1 MMERRNPRR
10 GFRTSTPGDHDVPYS
25 FGTLPSADRPYPF
38 RLLQYA
44 RLLFLRGRLQDGDFR
59 DDTEGRYQVTQHHGI
74 VWVERDGATSSRRL
88 LDAS

>member
-10 GFRTSTPGDHDVPYS
+10 GFRSSNSGDHDVPYS
-25 FGTLPSADRPYPF
+25 FGALPSADRPYPF

-44 RLLFLRGRLQDGDFR
+44 RLLFLRGRLQDGDFQ

-74 VWVERDGATSSRRL
+74 VWVERDAATFSRPK
-88 LDAS
+88 

>member
-10 GFRTSTPGDHDVPYS
+10 GLRTSSPGDHDLPYS
-25 FGTLPSADRPYPF
+25 FGTLPSTDRPYPF

-44 RLLFLRGRLQDGDFR
+44 RLLFLRGRLQDGDFG

-74 VWVERDGATSSRRL
+74 VWVERESASYSRQPVEP
-88 LDAS
+88 S